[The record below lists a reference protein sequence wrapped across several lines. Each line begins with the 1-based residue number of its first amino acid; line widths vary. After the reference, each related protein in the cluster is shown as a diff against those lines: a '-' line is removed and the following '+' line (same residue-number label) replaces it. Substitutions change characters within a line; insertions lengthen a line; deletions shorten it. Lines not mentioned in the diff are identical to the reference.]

1 MAARLRR
8 VHQQSKQV
16 PRLHRRPA
24 WSRDYWSVATAK
36 TPSESFFSCSTM
48 SRSLLTPQIPVLKRK
63 IWTMVPRAASK
74 NDLTVPG
81 FNIELRIL
89 YEDSA
94 FRELTSVNP
103 CYGLKV
109 SSIRFLVSK
118 ELQQKSRF
126 GKTRGLGQSPRRHPA
141 RPGII
146 QCSPNIHTT

>member
-1 MAARLRR
+1 MILRR
-8 VHQQSKQV
+8 ASLIQEKGTRV
-16 PRLHRRPA
+16 
-24 WSRDYWSVATAK
+24 SRGLLILDLWG
-36 TPSESFFSCSTM
+36 
-48 SRSLLTPQIPVLKRK
+48 RS
-63 IWTMVPRAASK
+63 IWHTQACFMVPRAASK

-81 FNIELRIL
+81 FNIELKIP

-94 FRELTSVNP
+94 LRELTSVNP
-103 CYGLKV
+103 YYNLKV

-146 QCSPNIHTT
+146 QCSP